1 MTIEQRRALALAGAR
16 LRLQQQAAPKP
27 DPAAPTDFEK
37 EAQETVNVT
46 PAELIAGSAPVRF
59 AMGAASPFLGLAQLG
74 ARNPISRALG
84 QDKFLDETLRDVEG
98 MKRRGM
104 KALGND
110 SVSEAV
116 GLDDTTDVA
125 GLAGTVMSAPALKVA
140 KALSAPASAAKRI
153 AQGSAVGGGFG
164 ASTPVTEEGDFATQ
178 KAVQTGL
185 GAAVGAAIPAGGELL
200 KAGGR
205 SVRDTLDLVLPG
217 GAERIATRYQRSLV
231 GNENRDLVADALR
244 NARELV
250 PGAKPTAAEA
260 VAHLPAG
267 SPVIAQQ
274 RITAAQP
281 GGTSAKFG
289 ERAIEQKNAITAA
302 IEARNVATKP
312 MREAALA
319 GANAGGVKAQS
330 VTDGI
335 DATLSKPGIRASD
348 VVSRTL
354 NSVKEKIA
362 SFTDDG
368 GTINADDLYTIR
380 KEIGNTIKT
389 HAKDTAN
396 WDKKLTSGL
405 ERDIQKGM
413 DDAIEA
419 AGGKGWKDYLATFSE
434 KSKGIE
440 ADLARKKAMLKP
452 AQRTNV
458 AGGLNV
464 AEETRAHL
472 PNMLSRPAMIA
483 NAILRYAGAGVE
495 PRVDKVMAEQFL
507 NPVELAK
514 ALQTATPAQRKVIE
528 AMLQNFGQA
537 PVVGTATAAAGTQ

>member
-1 MTIEQRRALALAGAR
+1 MAELSIEQRRAMAMASAR
-16 LRLQQQAAPKP
+16 LRMQAPKP
-27 DPAAPTDFEK
+27 DPKKPTEFEA
-37 EAQETVNVT
+37 EAQATVNDT
-46 PAELIAGSAPVRF
+46 PAEIIAGSAPVRF
-59 AMGAASPFLGLAQLG
+59 AMGAASPFIGLSQLASKALSGVSEFAG
-74 ARNPISRALG
+74 ASPFRPKETEEIKNRGMEALG
-84 QDKFLDETLRDVEG
+84 QEG
-98 MKRRGM
+98 Y
-104 KALGND
+104 D
-110 SVSEAV
+110 F
-116 GLDDTTDVA
+116 A
-125 GLAGTVMSAPALKVA
+125 GLAGTVMSPAALKVA
-140 KALSAPASAAKRI
+140 KALSAPATAGKRI
-153 AQGSAVGGGFG
+153 AQGAVVGGSFG
-164 ASTPVTEEGDFATQ
+164 AATPVTEEGDFATQ
-178 KAVQTGL
+178 KAIQTGL
-185 GAAVGAAIPAGGELL
+185 GVAAGAAIPAGGELL

-205 SVRDTLDLVLPG
+205 SVRDTLDLVAPG

-231 GNENRDLVADALR
+231 GQENRDLVADALR

-281 GGTSAKFG
+281 GGISAKFG
-289 ERAIEQKNAITAA
+289 ERAIDQKNAITAA

-362 SFTDDG
+362 SLTDDG

-419 AGGKGWKDYLATFSE
+419 AGGKGWKDYLATFAE

-452 AQRTNV
+452 PQRTNV

-472 PNMLSRPAMIA
+472 PNMLSRPAMLA
-483 NAILRYAGAGVE
+483 NAVLRYAGAGVE
-495 PRVDKVMAEQFL
+495 PRVDRVMADQFL

-528 AMLQNFGQA
+528 AMMQNFGQA
-537 PVVGTATAAAGTQ
+537 PVVGAATAAAGTQ